1 MAFMDLG
8 LTDKNAANDTSG
20 GCCGGGACM
29 CGHGETESS
38 PASATVVDGALATS
52 FSVSGMTC
60 EHCVKAVTEELA
72 ALGSVTN
79 VSVELN
85 PGDESRVSVTSEEPL
100 ETASVRAAVEDA
112 GYTLA

>member
-1 MAFMDLG
+1 MSFTDLG
-8 LTDKNAANDTSG
+8 LTDKNAANDTTG

-38 PASATVVDGALATS
+38 TASATVVDGALATT
-52 FSVSGMTC
+52 FGVTGMTC
-60 EHCVKAVTEELA
+60 EHCVKAVTEELS
-72 ALGSVTN
+72 ALGTVTN
-79 VSVELN
+79 VSVELKPN
-85 PGDESRVSVTSEEPL
+85 EESQITVTSDGPL